1 MASLSKLIKKFNK
14 AKAAINSYKG
24 VLSKL
29 KSLNYEG
36 VLSSDQLKEQYNTAR
51 DQLKERKTSLQN
63 ALDATNT
70 GSAFAKR
77 RPSDISYWI
86 FPQSEPCN
94 NWVAFTTRPRNSTG
108 ENGQK
113 DEPRVDIQLYL
124 PDGAITS
131 AASVSYEGRDMGTKS
146 RQMAKLFN
154 GSAGFLDSAEIVI
167 NETIAETMNEMTG
180 GISNFVYGR
189 AKNPMKEQALSGME
203 FRTHEFEFELWPKNA
218 QEAIVIKNITR
229 AFRRAMLPGTFSS
242 GDVGVFSSA
251 GNLTDKR
258 DTGKDEN
265 YFSYPDLFDI
275 EFRGPIARQVE
286 GFLPSVMTSCKIDNS
301 SQMYREG
308 YPIFTK
314 ISLSFQEVMLMTKG
328 NWENYVDPSRQ
339 DLDATGID
347 PILTVRGEGNG

>member
-36 VLSSDQLKEQYNTAR
+36 ILSSDQLKDQYNKAR
-51 DQLKERKTSLQN
+51 DQLKERKSSLQN

-77 RPSDISYWI
+77 RPSEAHSWI
-86 FPQSEPCN
+86 FPKSEPCN
-94 NWVAFTTRPRNSTG
+94 NWIAFTTRPRNATG
-108 ENGQK
+108 EAGEN
-113 DEPRVDIQLYL
+113 DEGRVDIQLYL

-131 AASVSYEGRDMGTKS
+131 AASVTYEGRDMGTKA

-154 GSAGFLDSAEIVI
+154 GQAGALESLNVVVK
-167 NETIAETMNEMTG
+167 ETVAETMNEMTG

-189 AKNPMKEQALSGME
+189 AKNPMKEQTLSGME

-218 QEAIVIKNITR
+218 EEAIAIKDITR

-242 GDVGVFSSA
+242 GDTAIFDSN
-251 GNLTDKR
+251 GNFDKS
-258 DTGKDEN
+258 DKTGKTEN

-314 ISLSFQEVMLMTKG
+314 ISLSFQEVMLMTKQ
-328 NWENYVDPSRQ
+328 NWVNYVDPSRP
-339 DLDATGID
+339 DLDATGTD
-347 PILTVRGEGNG
+347 PILTVRGNG

>member
-1 MASLSKLIKKFNK
+1 MASLSKLIKKFNN
-14 AKAAINSYKG
+14 AKAAVNSYKG

-36 VLSSDQLKEQYNTAR
+36 ILSSDQLKEQYNTAR
-51 DQLKERKTSLQN
+51 NQLKERKTSLQN

-77 RPSDISYWI
+77 RPSEVDFKI
-86 FPQSEPCN
+86 FPLSEPCN
-94 NWVAFTTRPRNSTG
+94 NWIAFTTRPRNSAG
-108 ENGQK
+108 NNEK
-113 DEPRVDIQLYL
+113 RADIQLYL

-131 AASVSYEGRDMGTKS
+131 AASVSYEGKDMGTKS
-146 RQMAKLFN
+146 KQMAKLFN

-189 AKNPMKEQALSGME
+189 AKNPMKEQTLSGME
-203 FRTHEFEFELWPKNA
+203 FRTHEFDFELWPKNA
-218 QEAIVIKNITR
+218 QEAIVIKEITR
-229 AFRRAMLPGTFSS
+229 LFRKAMLPGTFSS
-242 GDVGVFSSA
+242 GDVGVFSEK
-251 GNLTDKR
+251 GNLTR
-258 DTGKDEN
+258 TENTGKLEN

-347 PILTVRGEGNG
+347 PILTIRGNG